1 LGNEAWRFAH
11 LRMQS
16 SANLQQ
22 TPLWSW
28 ERPGQMPAGPT
39 ASLRRAKPTSTLQ
52 PPLEIAG
59 FDRLDKGVH
68 RVGDPKVW
76 RLSRHPVRLWPG
88 HAISPN
94 PGDRETRLPSS
105 ERPVSLLTPRWRKTD
120 SNPRSLLGPEWI
132 CVETFR
138 SAEGRKRSAEGL
150 SLLPDRFHPSSFVDG
165 RQSRSRECGREARL
179 AALLRS
185 RAPNGSKS
193 DDPGPRCLRS
203 GGLAHAVAR
212 PFTKSSPRCP
222 PDIHAR

>member
-1 LGNEAWRFAH
+1 MRHGDLLTCEC
-11 LRMQS
+11 
-16 SANLQQ
+16 NLQRICSKLLYGCGSG
-22 TPLWSW
+22 PAKC
-28 ERPGQMPAGPT
+28 RPGRLPRCAGQNLPRPCSRRLKLLVSIAWIKVST
-39 ASLRRAKPTSTLQ
+39 ASAIPKCGGCPGIRC
-52 PPLEIAG
+52 G
-59 FDRLDKGVH
+59 FGR
-68 RVGDPKVW
+68 
-76 RLSRHPVRLWPG
+76 G

-203 GGLAHAVAR
+203 GGLAACR
-212 PFTKSSPRCP
+212 T
-222 PDIHAR
+222 